1 MVDNLAWV
9 KDTTITTTMA
19 SSRVVEVDM
28 AAVTRL
34 AAILCLPYEDLAY

>member
-9 KDTTITTTMA
+9 RATTITTTMA

-28 AAVTRL
+28 AAATRL
-34 AAILCLPYEDLAY
+34 ATILYLLYKGLAW